1 MSVDHLL
8 VNDDG
13 AVLEFVLNRS
23 DRGNALTYRMAI
35 EMTER
40 IVDAARGDIT
50 RVIVI
55 RGEGKEFRSGMDL
68 VESNASTGQKPRT
81 GNLECRMSWGPHRL
95 MEVISAVQL
104 PVVTVVRGYTAGIGF
119 ALALSGDY
127 IVADETATFWAP
139 ECGPWFSHPTAASH
153 GSYQARRNGAGQ
165 DALLRAR
172 KINVEEAHEWGM
184 INALV
189 TADDLEAESQLVVD
203 EFAVC
208 SHHLCRPHEAIAQSA
223 GGHLVLGRPQER
235 SDHRGIGGADADF
248 AEGMKAF
255 AQHREAEFTAG
266 KPPDGR

>member
-13 AVLEFVLNRS
+13 AVLEFVFNRS

-35 EMTER
+35 EMTDR

-55 RGEGKEFRSGMDL
+55 RGEGKDFCSGMDL
-68 VESNASTGQKPRT
+68 VESNASTGQKPRA
-81 GNLECRMSWGPHRL
+81 GNLERRMSWGPHRL
-95 MEVISAVQL
+95 MEAISAVQL
-104 PVVTVVRGYTAGIGF
+104 PVVTVVRGYAAGIGF

-127 IVADETATFWAP
+127 IVADDTAKFWAP
-139 ECGPWFSHPTAASH
+139 
-153 GSYQARRNGAGQ
+153 YVARGFTPDSGITWLVPKLVGMARAK

-172 KINVEEAHEWGM
+172 KINAEEAHEWGM

-189 TADDLEAESQLVVD
+189 SADDLEAESQLVVD
-203 EFAVC
+203 EFARAATISVGLTKQLLNQQGAT
-208 SHHLCRPHEAIAQSA
+208 SYSDALKNEAITEELA
-223 GGHLVLGRPQER
+223 VRTR
-235 SDHRGIGGADADF
+235 DF

-255 AQHREAEFTAG
+255 AQHREAEFTG
-266 KPPDGR
+266 G

>member
-13 AVLEFVLNRS
+13 AVLEFVFNRS

-55 RGEGKEFRSGMDL
+55 RGEGKDFCSGMDL

-81 GNLECRMSWGPHRL
+81 GNLERRMSWGPHRL
-95 MEVISAVQL
+95 MEAISAVQL
-104 PVVTVVRGYTAGIGF
+104 PVVTVVRGYAAGIGF

-127 IVADETATFWAP
+127 IVADDTAKFWAP
-139 ECGPWFSHPTAASH
+139 
-153 GSYQARRNGAGQ
+153 YVARGFTPDSGITWLVPKLVGMARAK

-172 KINVEEAHEWGM
+172 KINAEEAHEWGM

-203 EFAVC
+203 EFARC

-235 SDHRGIGGADADF
+235 SDHRGIGGADAGLRGGD
-248 AEGMKAF
+248 EGVRSAPGSRV
-255 AQHREAEFTAG
+255 HRRVAA
-266 KPPDGR
+266 